1 MTIVK
6 RCFSCDDA
14 PVASASA
21 GGDEVTEYGDRRL
34 GLVSRRGAQEQV
46 QVQVQ
51 RELGGILVLVLV
63 RQLRRPMRWG
73 RFV

>member
-6 RCFSCDDA
+6 RCFSCDA
-14 PVASASA
+14 PVASAD
-21 GGDEVTEYGDRRL
+21 GDEMTEYGDRRP

-46 QVQVQ
+46 Q
-51 RELGGILVLVLV
+51 RELLGILVPV